1 MINNLNIYLIVYILL
16 INIITF
22 ILFGIDKYAA
32 IKHIRRIR
40 EITLLGLSLIG
51 GALGG
56 LIAMYLFHHKTAKL
70 LFKYGIP
77 LLLITNTI
85 TIVFIMINVT

>member
-56 LIAMYLFHHKTAKL
+56 LIAMYLFRHKTTKL